1 MKNNILLFIT
11 GIALGAFSIGCALHN
26 TVGVVKT
33 MSTIFIIFGVIWM
46 TLFMLANRKRLSWM
60 FK

>member
-26 TVGVVKT
+26 TVGTIKVVSNV
-33 MSTIFIIFGVIWM
+33 MIIFGLVWTI
-46 TLFMLANRKRLSWM
+46 LFMVVNRKRFSWM